1 MKNTITKKLNF
12 FSLFTYCVFL
22 SSIFFSS
29 CSSVKEN
36 NISENSIQNE
46 KYEKFCTQTDEYLL
60 GTNFSGSILVAKG
73 DEIIFAKPYGVC
85 DKNLPDSQ
93 PITLNTTFEIGSVSK
108 QITAA
113 AIMQL
118 VQKKKLSL
126 DDRISKFFPE
136 YVHGDK
142 ISVRML
148 LNMRSGLTDHINEA
162 DEFFPQEVFSTIHKK
177 QIANEPFEEN
187 FVLKYFYDAPLLAN
201 PNSTYFY
208 CNTNYYLLAKIVEIV
223 TKQPYHEYL
232 QKHIFEKCK
241 MTNTNTDFQNTTAK
255 GYDFRNRYYSLPHDF
270 ATGCGDI
277 NSTVIDLYK
286 WNMQLAKG
294 KIINKKSLKQMLDT
308 EAYGFGVYV
317 KEDKIFHSGITNV
330 FNSYNLYSF
339 KNQLSII
346 VLANKPIA
354 QCNATFVA
362 NRLEKMFYED

>member
-1 MKNTITKKLNF
+1 MKNTITKKLKI

-60 GTNFSGSILVAKG
+60 DTNFSGTILVAKG
-73 DEIIFAKPYGVC
+73 DEIVFAKGYGVC
-85 DKNLPDSQ
+85 DKNLPDSK

-113 AIMQL
+113 AVMQL

>member
-12 FSLFTYCVFL
+12 FSLFTHCVFL

-36 NISENSIQNE
+36 NILENSIQNE

-60 GTNFSGSILVAKG
+60 GTNFSGTILVAKG
-73 DEIIFAKPYGVC
+73 DEIVFAKGYGVC

-113 AIMQL
+113 AVMQL
-118 VQKKKLSL
+118 VQKKKFSL

>member
-1 MKNTITKKLNF
+1 MKNTITKKLKI

-22 SSIFFSS
+22 SSIFFPS

-60 GTNFSGSILVAKG
+60 GTNFSGTILVAKG
-73 DEIIFAKPYGVC
+73 DEIVFAKPYGVC

-113 AIMQL
+113 AVMQL

-162 DEFFPQEVFSTIHKK
+162 DEFFPQEIFSTIHKK

>member
-1 MKNTITKKLNF
+1 MKNTITKKLKI

-60 GTNFSGSILVAKG
+60 STNFSGTILVAKG
-73 DEIIFAKPYGVC
+73 DEIVFAKPYGVC

-113 AIMQL
+113 AVMQL

>member
-1 MKNTITKKLNF
+1 
-12 FSLFTYCVFL
+12 
-22 SSIFFSS
+22 
-29 CSSVKEN
+29 
-36 NISENSIQNE
+36 
-46 KYEKFCTQTDEYLL
+46 
-60 GTNFSGSILVAKG
+60 
-73 DEIIFAKPYGVC
+73 
-85 DKNLPDSQ
+85 
-93 PITLNTTFEIGSVSK
+93 
-108 QITAA
+108 
-113 AIMQL
+113 
-118 VQKKKLSL
+118 
-126 DDRISKFFPE
+126 
-136 YVHGDK
+136 
-142 ISVRML
+142 ML

-346 VLANKPIA
+346 VLANKPVA

-362 NRLEKMFYED
+362 NKLEKMFYEN

>member
-1 MKNTITKKLNF
+1 MKNTIIKKLKF

-60 GTNFSGSILVAKG
+60 STNFSGTILVAKG
-73 DEIIFAKPYGVC
+73 DEIVFAKGYGVC

-113 AIMQL
+113 AVMQL

-362 NRLEKMFYED
+362 NQLEKMFYED

>member
-1 MKNTITKKLNF
+1 MKNTITKKLKI

-60 GTNFSGSILVAKG
+60 GTNFSGTILVAKG
-73 DEIIFAKPYGVC
+73 DEIVFAKPYGVC

-113 AIMQL
+113 AVMQL

-126 DDRISKFFPE
+126 DDRISKFFPK

>member
-1 MKNTITKKLNF
+1 MKNTITKKLKI

-60 GTNFSGSILVAKG
+60 STNFSGTILVAKG
-73 DEIIFAKPYGVC
+73 DEIVFAKPYGVC
-85 DKNLPDSQ
+85 DKNLLDSQ

-113 AIMQL
+113 AVMQL

-126 DDRISKFFPE
+126 DDKISKFFPD
-136 YVHGDK
+136 YIHGDK

-162 DEFFPQEVFSTIHKK
+162 DEFFPQEVFSKIHK
-177 QIANEPFEEN
+177 QQVANEPFEEN
-187 FVLKYFYDAPLLAN
+187 FVLKYFYDAPLMAN
-201 PNSTYFY
+201 PDTTYFY

>member
-1 MKNTITKKLNF
+1 MKNTITKKLKI

-60 GTNFSGSILVAKG
+60 GTNFSGTILVAKG
-73 DEIIFAKPYGVC
+73 DEIVFAKPYGVC
-85 DKNLPDSQ
+85 DKNLLDSQ

-113 AIMQL
+113 AVMQL

-177 QIANEPFEEN
+177 QI
-187 FVLKYFYDAPLLAN
+187 V
-201 PNSTYFY
+201 
-208 CNTNYYLLAKIVEIV
+208 V
-223 TKQPYHEYL
+223 
-232 QKHIFEKCK
+232 
-241 MTNTNTDFQNTTAK
+241 
-255 GYDFRNRYYSLPHDF
+255 
-270 ATGCGDI
+270 
-277 NSTVIDLYK
+277 
-286 WNMQLAKG
+286 
-294 KIINKKSLKQMLDT
+294 
-308 EAYGFGVYV
+308 
-317 KEDKIFHSGITNV
+317 
-330 FNSYNLYSF
+330 
-339 KNQLSII
+339 
-346 VLANKPIA
+346 
-354 QCNATFVA
+354 
-362 NRLEKMFYED
+362 

>member
-60 GTNFSGSILVAKG
+60 STNFSGTILVAKG
-73 DEIIFAKPYGVC
+73 DEIVFAKPYGVC

-113 AIMQL
+113 AVMQL

>member
-60 GTNFSGSILVAKG
+60 DTNFSGTILVAKG
-73 DEIIFAKPYGVC
+73 DEIIFAKGYGVC

-113 AIMQL
+113 AVMQL

-136 YVHGDK
+136 YIHGDK

>member
-1 MKNTITKKLNF
+1 MKNTITKKLKI

-60 GTNFSGSILVAKG
+60 DTNFSGTILVAKG
-73 DEIIFAKPYGVC
+73 DEIVFAKGYGFC

-113 AIMQL
+113 AVMQL

>member
-36 NISENSIQNE
+36 NISENFIQNE

-73 DEIIFAKPYGVC
+73 DEIVFAKGYGVC
-85 DKNLPDSQ
+85 DKNLLDSQ

-113 AIMQL
+113 AVMQL

-346 VLANKPIA
+346 VLANKPVA

-362 NRLEKMFYED
+362 NKLEKMFYEN

>member
-46 KYEKFCTQTDEYLL
+46 KYKKFCTQTDEYLL
-60 GTNFSGSILVAKG
+60 GTNFSGTILVAKG
-73 DEIIFAKPYGVC
+73 DEIVFAKGYGVC

-113 AIMQL
+113 AVMQL

>member
-1 MKNTITKKLNF
+1 MKNTITRKLKI

-60 GTNFSGSILVAKG
+60 GTNFSGSILIAKG
-73 DEIIFAKPYGVC
+73 DDIVFAKGYGVC
-85 DKNLPDSQ
+85 DKNLLDSQ

-113 AIMQL
+113 AVMQL

-126 DDRISKFFPE
+126 DDKISKFFPE

>member
-1 MKNTITKKLNF
+1 MKNTITKKLKF
-12 FSLFTYCVFL
+12 FSLFTYCFFL

-60 GTNFSGSILVAKG
+60 GTNFSGTILVAKG
-73 DEIIFAKPYGVC
+73 DEIVFAKPYGVC

-113 AIMQL
+113 AVMQL

>member
-1 MKNTITKKLNF
+1 MKNTITKKLKF

-60 GTNFSGSILVAKG
+60 GTNFSGTILVAKG
-73 DEIIFAKPYGVC
+73 DEIVFAKPYGVC

-113 AIMQL
+113 AVMQL

>member
-60 GTNFSGSILVAKG
+60 GTNFSGTILVAKG
-73 DEIIFAKPYGVC
+73 DEIVFAKPYGVC
-85 DKNLPDSQ
+85 DKNLPDSK

-113 AIMQL
+113 AVMQL

>member
-1 MKNTITKKLNF
+1 MKNTITKKLKI

-60 GTNFSGSILVAKG
+60 STNFSGTILVAKG
-73 DEIIFAKPYGVC
+73 NEIIFAKGYGVC
-85 DKNLPDSQ
+85 DKNLPDSK

-113 AIMQL
+113 AVMQL

>member
-1 MKNTITKKLNF
+1 MKNTITKKLKF

-60 GTNFSGSILVAKG
+60 GTNFSGTILVAKG
-73 DEIIFAKPYGVC
+73 DEIVFAKGYGVC
-85 DKNLPDSQ
+85 DKNLLDSQ

-113 AIMQL
+113 AVMQL

>member
-1 MKNTITKKLNF
+1 MKNTITKKLKI

-22 SSIFFSS
+22 SSIFFLSF
-29 CSSVKEN
+29 SSVKEN

-46 KYEKFCTQTDEYLL
+46 KYEKFYTQTDEYLL
-60 GTNFSGSILVAKG
+60 GTNFSGTILVAKG

-113 AIMQL
+113 AVMQL

-126 DDRISKFFPE
+126 DDKISKFFPD
-136 YVHGDK
+136 YIHGDK

-162 DEFFPQEVFSTIHKK
+162 DEFFPQEVFSKIHK
-177 QIANEPFEEN
+177 QQLTNEPFEEN
-187 FVLKYFYDAPLLAN
+187 FVLKYFYDAPLMAN
-201 PNSTYFY
+201 PDTTYFY

-346 VLANKPIA
+346 VLANKPVA

-362 NRLEKMFYED
+362 NKLEKMFYEN

>member
-1 MKNTITKKLNF
+1 MKNTITKKLKI

-46 KYEKFCTQTDEYLL
+46 KYEKFCTKTDEYLL
-60 GTNFSGSILVAKG
+60 GTNFSGTILVAKG
-73 DEIIFAKPYGVC
+73 DEIVFAKPYGVC

-113 AIMQL
+113 AVMQL

-294 KIINKKSLKQMLDT
+294 KIINKKSLKQMFDT

>member
-1 MKNTITKKLNF
+1 MKNTITKKLKI

-60 GTNFSGSILVAKG
+60 STNFSGTILVAKG
-73 DEIIFAKPYGVC
+73 DEIVFAKPYGVC
-85 DKNLPDSQ
+85 DKNLLDSQ

-113 AIMQL
+113 AVMQL

>member
-1 MKNTITKKLNF
+1 MKNTITKKLTI

-22 SSIFFSS
+22 SSILFSS

-60 GTNFSGSILVAKG
+60 GTNFSGTILVAKG
-73 DEIIFAKPYGVC
+73 DEIVFAKPYGVC

-113 AIMQL
+113 AVMQL

>member
-1 MKNTITKKLNF
+1 MKNTITKKLKI

-60 GTNFSGSILVAKG
+60 DTNFSGTILVAKG
-73 DEIIFAKPYGVC
+73 DEIVFAKPYGVC
-85 DKNLPDSQ
+85 DKNLLDSQ

-113 AIMQL
+113 AVMQL

>member
-1 MKNTITKKLNF
+1 MKDTITKNRII
-12 FSLFTYCVFL
+12 FSLLTNCVFL
-22 SSIFFSS
+22 STIFFSS
-29 CSSVKEN
+29 CSSEKGLKLP
-36 NISENSIQNE
+36 ENSIQNE
-46 KYEKFCTQTDEYLL
+46 KYEKFCAQADEYLFD
-60 GTNFSGSILVAKG
+60 TSFSGAILVAKG
-73 DEIIFAKPYGVC
+73 DEIVFAKGYGVC
-85 DKNLPDSQ
+85 DKNVPDSQ

-113 AIMQL
+113 AVMQL

-126 DDRISKFFPE
+126 DDKISKFFPN
-136 YVHGDK
+136 YVYGDK
-142 ISVRML
+142 ISIRML
-148 LNMRSGLTDHINEA
+148 LNMRSGLTDHINES
-162 DEFFPQEVFSTIHKK
+162 DDFFPQEVFSKIHKK
-177 QIANEPFEEN
+177 QVANEPFEEN
-187 FVLKYFYDAPLLAN
+187 FVLKYFYDAPLMAN
-201 PNSTYFY
+201 PDSTYFY

-223 TKQPYHEYL
+223 SKQPYHDYL
-232 QKHIFEKCK
+232 EKNIFEKCK
-241 MTNTNTDFQNTTAK
+241 MTDTNTDFQNTTAK

-277 NSTVIDLYK
+277 NSSVLDLYK
-286 WNMQLAKG
+286 WNKQFTKG
-294 KIINKKSLKQMLDT
+294 KIINKKSLKQMFDT

-362 NRLEKMFYED
+362 NKLEKIFYDN

>member
-1 MKNTITKKLNF
+1 MKNTITKKLKI

-60 GTNFSGSILVAKG
+60 STNFSGTILVAKG
-73 DEIIFAKPYGVC
+73 DEIVFAKGYGVC

-113 AIMQL
+113 AVMQL

-241 MTNTNTDFQNTTAK
+241 MTNTNTDFKNTTAK
-255 GYDFRNRYYSLPHDF
+255 GYDFRHRYYSLPHDF

-346 VLANKPIA
+346 VLANKPVA

-362 NRLEKMFYED
+362 NKLEKMFYEN

>member
-1 MKNTITKKLNF
+1 MKNTITRKLKI

-29 CSSVKEN
+29 CSSVNEKKLP
-36 NISENSIQNE
+36 ENSIQNE
-46 KYEKFCTQTDEYLL
+46 KYEKFCTQADEYLL
-60 GTNFSGSILVAKG
+60 STNFSGSILIAKG
-73 DEIIFAKPYGVC
+73 DEIIFAKGYGVC
-85 DKNLPDSQ
+85 DKNLPDSK

-113 AIMQL
+113 AVMQL

>member
-1 MKNTITKKLNF
+1 MKNTITRKLKI

-60 GTNFSGSILVAKG
+60 GTNFSGTILVAKG
-73 DEIIFAKPYGVC
+73 DEIVFAKPYGVC

-113 AIMQL
+113 AVMQL

>member
-1 MKNTITKKLNF
+1 MKNTITKKLKI

-60 GTNFSGSILVAKG
+60 STNFSGTILVAKG
-73 DEIIFAKPYGVC
+73 DEIVFAKPYGFC

-113 AIMQL
+113 AVMQL

>member
-46 KYEKFCTQTDEYLL
+46 KYEKFSTQTDEYLL
-60 GTNFSGSILVAKG
+60 DTNFSGSILVAKG
-73 DEIIFAKPYGVC
+73 DEIVFAKGYGVC
-85 DKNLPDSQ
+85 DKNFPNSQ

-113 AIMQL
+113 AVMQL

>member
-1 MKNTITKKLNF
+1 MKNTITKKLKI

-46 KYEKFCTQTDEYLL
+46 KYEKFCIQTDEYLL
-60 GTNFSGSILVAKG
+60 DTNFSGTILVAKG
-73 DEIIFAKPYGVC
+73 DEIVFAKGYGVC
-85 DKNLPDSQ
+85 DKNLLDSQ

-113 AIMQL
+113 AVMQL

-136 YVHGDK
+136 YIHGDK

-162 DEFFPQEVFSTIHKK
+162 DEFFPQEVFSKIHKK

>member
-113 AIMQL
+113 AVMQL

>member
-1 MKNTITKKLNF
+1 MKNTITRKLKF

-113 AIMQL
+113 AVMQL

-136 YVHGDK
+136 YVHGDI

-317 KEDKIFHSGITNV
+317 KEGKIFHSGITNV

>member
-1 MKNTITKKLNF
+1 MKNTIPKNRKIC
-12 FSLFTYCVFL
+12 SLLANCVFL
-22 SSIFFSS
+22 STIIFSS
-29 CSSVKEN
+29 CSSEKGTKIPE
-36 NISENSIQNE
+36 SSIQNG

-73 DEIIFAKPYGVC
+73 DEIVFAKGYGVC

-113 AIMQL
+113 AVMQL

-126 DDRISKFFPE
+126 DDKISKFFPD
-136 YVHGDK
+136 YIHGDK

-162 DEFFPQEVFSTIHKK
+162 DEFFPQEVFSKIHK
-177 QIANEPFEEN
+177 QQVANEPFEEN
-187 FVLKYFYDAPLLAN
+187 FVLKYFYEAPLMAN
-201 PNSTYFY
+201 PDTTYFY

-270 ATGCGDI
+270 ATGCGDV
-277 NSTVIDLYK
+277 NSTVLDLYK
-286 WNMQLAKG
+286 WNLQLAKG
-294 KIINKKSLKQMLDT
+294 KIISKKSLRQMLDT

-317 KEDKIFHSGITNV
+317 KEGKIFHSGITNV

-346 VLANKPIA
+346 VLANKPVA

-362 NRLEKMFYED
+362 NRIETFFYDN

>member
-1 MKNTITKKLNF
+1 MKNTITKKLKI

-73 DEIIFAKPYGVC
+73 DEIVFAKGYGVC
-85 DKNLPDSQ
+85 DKNLLDSQ

-113 AIMQL
+113 AVMQL
-118 VQKKKLSL
+118 VQKKRLSL

-162 DEFFPQEVFSTIHKK
+162 DEFFPQEIFSTIHKK

>member
-1 MKNTITKKLNF
+1 MKNTITKKLKI

-73 DEIIFAKPYGVC
+73 DEIVFAKGYGVC
-85 DKNLPDSQ
+85 DKNLLDSQ

-113 AIMQL
+113 AVMQL
-118 VQKKKLSL
+118 VQKKKFSL